1 MLIRSIGQ
9 ISESDMDYSF
19 QCYFR
24 QRWTDERLR
33 FDIRN
38 ITEVTLNNLFL
49 SNIWKPNTFFMNGQ
63 KSHQHNIPRPNLF
76 VRIRNDGRVY
86 LSRRLTVKA
95 ACAMKLNLYPMDK
108 PSCPLVIGSYGYTE
122 DDILYRWKYA
132 GTNRTSVDV
141 VNDIRLAQFDLITVT
156 SSNMT
161 DHTPFGEFSILKVYI
176 YFERHIGF
184 FILQTYLPCSMI
196 TCLSWVSF
204 WINRD
209 AAPARVL
216 LGVTTILATAGIGMT
231 VREGLSR
238 VSYATALDTYL
249 NVCVVYEMAAMIE
262 YAAVN
267 YFTKVL
273 PLEGGADSSDEEI
286 ENVDPPG
293 PNESVC
299 LYSQKEYIYGKRTPE
314 LEKALPRTS
323 FKLRSVD
330 SCRKNRRKRQNSFG
344 RLFLKCL
351 TGNLKYR
358 SHLRGRG
365 NPDTGNAV
373 SNIDVWCRY
382 VFPVTFFVFNISYWL
397 CYLFII

>member
-1 MLIRSIGQ
+1 
-9 ISESDMDYSF
+9 DYSF

-108 PSCPLVIGSYGYTE
+108 PSCPLVIDGYTE

-299 LYSQKEYIYGKRTPE
+299 LYSQK
-314 LEKALPRTS
+314 
-323 FKLRSVD
+323 LRSVD

-382 VFPVTFFVFNISYWL
+382 VFPVTFF
-397 CYLFII
+397 